1 MSQAS
6 SQDQLSLTEHSLASY
21 LPAATAAALSKHLG
35 LTTVGQALEYYPRKY
50 LPRGQLTSFADL
62 LPDQE
67 VTILAR
73 VLNVQTRKLRSRRG
87 SITDVTITDQLADT
101 DPDQQLMAE
110 SVGSYAPLA
119 GLWQDSSLLEQEP
132 HTMTLSFFNAWTAA
146 RQIHP
151 GDQVMFSGKVS
162 SYRGQLT
169 LTNPHY
175 AVLAENRDRSL
186 SAAEL
191 SQAQSQA
198 AAPIPVY
205 RATGRF
211 PTDRIEAAIAELLQ
225 RLPLE
230 DLPDPLPQTV
240 RKKRKIPGLAW
251 TYSAIHRPDTEESW
265 RAAQYFLRYREAFIL
280 QSALAQISAARA
292 SQHALARPYRSQ
304 GLADQLLD
312 RLPFELTQGQ
322 RRVSTQISADLAATS
337 PMNRLLQGDVG
348 SGKTVLALLAMLQ
361 VVDGGGQAALLAP
374 TEVLAEQHYRSVCT
388 ALGDLLADQPGQKPA
403 DVAQADLGQQPQ
415 KVRVVLLKSLM
426 PAADKRQVLLEIA
439 SQGAHIVIGTHA
451 LLSQSVRFAQLG
463 LVVVDEQHRFGVE
476 QRDALRGPQN
486 SLVHRLVMTATPIP
500 RTVAMTAF
508 GDLDLSVLD
517 QLPAGR
523 QKIKSYVVPLAEHPS
538 WEQRLWQR
546 AREEIDAGHQVY
558 VVVPKI
564 GDDEEE
570 NCAGEQAEF
579 FAAREVE
586 LVEEDSRVLHSVHGL
601 TEQLKGR
608 AELAGVRIAS
618 LHGRM
623 ESSQKSGVMNDFTAG
638 SIDLLV
644 CTTVIEVGVNVPNAT
659 LMIIMDADRFGISGL
674 HQLRGR
680 IGRGSLPGTCLLV
693 TAQPAQGVSRQ
704 RLDAVAQT
712 ADGFE
717 LARIDLEQRREGD
730 ILGAAQSGKKSR
742 LKLLRA
748 LADAP
753 LIEKAREDARALFAE
768 DSQLAN
774 YPELTQ
780 ALAQD
785 LDPDRQAFLGRG

>member
-1 MSQAS
+1 M
-6 SQDQLSLTEHSLASY
+6 
-21 LPAATAAALSKHLG
+21 
-35 LTTVGQALEYYPRKY
+35 
-50 LPRGQLTSFADL
+50 
-62 LPDQE
+62 
-67 VTILAR
+67 
-73 VLNVQTRKLRSRRG
+73 
-87 SITDVTITDQLADT
+87 
-101 DPDQQLMAE
+101 
-110 SVGSYAPLA
+110 
-119 GLWQDSSLLEQEP
+119 
-132 HTMTLSFFNAWTAA
+132 
-146 RQIHP
+146 
-151 GDQVMFSGKVS
+151 
-162 SYRGQLT
+162 
-169 LTNPHY
+169 
-175 AVLAENRDRSL
+175 
-186 SAAEL
+186 
-191 SQAQSQA
+191 
-198 AAPIPVY
+198 
-205 RATGRF
+205 
-211 PTDRIEAAIAELLQ
+211 
-225 RLPLE
+225 
-230 DLPDPLPQTV
+230 
-240 RKKRKIPGLAW
+240 
-251 TYSAIHRPDTEESW
+251 
-265 RAAQYFLRYREAFIL
+265 RYREAFIL

-523 QKIKSYVVPLAEHPS
+523 QKIKSYVVPLVEHPS

-564 GDDEEE
+564 ADGEEE

-712 ADGFE
+712 VDGFE